1 MGQGKAPV
9 ALRRVPVNKKGS
21 VVIFALLLV
30 VALSILGVVLFKFGY
45 IGGIGQGDLVNIPGG
60 TTEIAD
66 PATAAIEK
74 VEPGDD
80 VDSID
85 KDLNNTNL
93 NSLDQ
98 EVLGA
103 KTESDSL

>member
-1 MGQGKAPV
+1 M
-9 ALRRVPVNKKGS
+9 NKKGS
-21 VVIFALLLV
+21 IVVFALLLV
-30 VALSILGVVLFKFGY
+30 VSLSILGVVLFKFGY
-45 IGGIGQGDLVNIPGG
+45 IGGVKQSDLVNVPDVA
-60 TTEIAD
+60 EVAD

-80 VDSID
+80 IDSID

-98 EVLGA
+98 EVLGV